1 MMIQAKKLT
10 VTVFVGL
17 WMVSSAC
24 RPIDEIRARFG
35 LGGTHHQPLP
45 KQMDR
50 EMKSAA
56 EPEKAMSAGEL
67 AKANSELLSEMMKV
81 VFNEKEIDD
90 RSNFGTLVH
99 TLNEGASL
107 EGIYRGLVMGSRYRG
122 IEAKSKA
129 ASPETLKVFAYEMA
143 QIQSDMK
150 SPTEFTKDA
159 RKAPSIEYPDG
170 IADTPAELP
179 DSQEVKPKLDQKQ
192 VRENLIHLFI
202 GASPYTLKRVLAEEA
217 MKKMDEVKDSTGE
230 MAQWYA
236 KTTLRLISTHVD
248 FGLAQ
253 RNLAD
258 FDFHF
263 KFAQNMA
270 EDRVRWEVLNRYHRL
285 MNAVMN
291 SGVIRVSDYFLNSGV

>member
-1 MMIQAKKLT
+1 MKMKNRIAI
-10 VTVFVGL
+10 VFVGL
-17 WMVSSAC
+17 GMVSSAC

-35 LGGTHHQPLP
+35 LGGAHHQPLP
-45 KQMDR
+45 KQVDR
-50 EMKSAA
+50 EMQSALST
-56 EPEKAMSAGEL
+56 EPEKTLSAGEL

-170 IADTPAELP
+170 ASDTPTELP

-192 VRENLIHLFI
+192 LMENLIHLFI

-217 MKKMDEVKDSTGE
+217 MKKMDEMKDSTGE

-236 KTTLRLISTHVD
+236 KTTLHLIATHVD

-291 SGVIRVSDYFLNSGV
+291 RQ